1 MSQTVEDLSSAD
13 LERLVLD
20 AEVAADAILQT
31 PRLQPASLAN
41 LVTLA
46 ETIADELN
54 ALDGDDTRTDDADK
68 LRALQKRMF
77 AILRQL
83 SK

>member
-1 MSQTVEDLSSAD
+1 MPQRVEDLSSAD

-31 PRLQPASLAN
+31 PKLQPASLAN

-46 ETIADELN
+46 ETITDALN
-54 ALDGDDTRTDDADK
+54 ALDADATRTDDAEK

-77 AILRQL
+77 AILREL
-83 SK
+83 SR